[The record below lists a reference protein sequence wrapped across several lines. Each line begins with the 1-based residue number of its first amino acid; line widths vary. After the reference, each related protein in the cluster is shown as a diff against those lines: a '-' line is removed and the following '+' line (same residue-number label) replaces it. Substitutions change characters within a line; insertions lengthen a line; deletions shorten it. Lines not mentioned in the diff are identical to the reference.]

1 MNRRLPILLFIF
13 SAFVLGATGPAVWA
27 ASEQEA
33 RAPTKHQTKIAK
45 ENVAGKVTRL
55 KSSAIAV
62 QDAVPRPL
70 MVGSPIY
77 VGDVI
82 STSPKAR
89 LEIRM
94 IDDAVMT
101 LGERAVFIVIDY
113 IYQGDEGNAATRL
126 LSGALRSITGK
137 IAKLE
142 GKPFKV
148 YSELGTVGIRGTDF
162 WAGYLHG
169 EFHVGL
175 LGGAGVYVENEAGRI
190 EITRI
195 GDGTKIK
202 KRGDAPAPPEPW
214 AKDMLNMSEE
224 SVSFD

>member
-1 MNRRLPILLFIF
+1 MNRRLHILLIVF
-13 SAFVLGATGPAVWA
+13 AVFVMGSTVSAVWA
-27 ASEQEA
+27 TSEQKPHA
-33 RAPTKHQTKIAK
+33 QTKHEAKNAK
-45 ENVAGKVTRL
+45 ENVAGTVTRL
-55 KSSAIAV
+55 KLSAIAV
-62 QDAVPRPL
+62 QDAVPRQL

-94 IDDAVMT
+94 IDDAVMR
-101 LGERAVFIVIDY
+101 LGERAVFIVIYY
-113 IYQGDEGNAATRL
+113 IYMGDEGNAATRL

-148 YSELGTVGIRGTDF
+148 YSEFGTVGIRGTDF

-175 LGGAGVYVENEAGRI
+175 LGGAGVYVENEAGRV
-190 EITRI
+190 ELTSI

-202 KRGDAPAPPEPW
+202 KRGEAPGPPEPW

-224 SVSFD
+224 LVSFD